1 MSKIE
6 RNFPETELRTG
17 AWVLWSW
24 ASALPENP
32 VREGVK
38 QETQGADAVSEKA
51 HRYLRPRGREGCGPQ
66 PSTELVL
73 PRPPPRWARCVRLPS
88 QSLVAASPHQLPERG
103 SSSISPQLSL
113 WAFSSQNAEQLG
125 ELKLE
130 ADALLPTPNSPQVKQ
145 LKIHSLLTKKLQD
158 KTSRAV
164 REEARPCQNHIVLIP
179 EVRRSLLTTRLQKRL
194 LRGQREAMSKECST

>member
-6 RNFPETELRTG
+6 SNFLETELRTG

-38 QETQGADAVSEKA
+38 QERQGADAVSEKA
-51 HRYLRPRGREGCGPQ
+51 HRYLRPRGRGRCGPG

-73 PRPPPRWARCVRLPS
+73 PGRR
-88 QSLVAASPHQLPERG
+88 
-103 SSSISPQLSL
+103 
-113 WAFSSQNAEQLG
+113 LG
-125 ELKLE
+125 ELGVWGFPVSHWLRPPLTNFRSE
-130 ADALLPTPNSPQVKQ
+130 AAPLLAHSFPCEPSVGKTQSNWGNWSRRQMPPPQRPPGKA
-145 LKIHSLLTKKLQD
+145 IEDSFSIDKKLQD

-164 REEARPCQNHIVLIP
+164 REEARPCQNHRVLIP
-179 EVRRSLLTTRLQKRL
+179 EVRRSLLTTHVQKRL